1 MTKSQVRFFKD
12 MSGLSVPTSSD
23 TISSDIRRIGEKRR
37 TLSPLSHAI
46 SYLFEKLKHFVLHHL
61 ISKKMV
67 QFCYLEQCFC
77 FENVL
82 CRLLQRMARMD
93 MD

>member
-23 TISSDIRRIGEKRR
+23 TISSDIRRIGEKGR

-46 SYLFEKLKHFVLHHL
+46 CYLFEKLKHFVLHHL
-61 ISKKMV
+61 
-67 QFCYLEQCFC
+67 
-77 FENVL
+77 N
-82 CRLLQRMARMD
+82 QRKWPSFVI
-93 MD
+93 

>member
-12 MSGLSVPTSSD
+12 MFGLSVPTSSD

-46 SYLFEKLKHFVLHHL
+46 CYLFEKLKHFVLHHL
-61 ISKKMV
+61 
-67 QFCYLEQCFC
+67 
-77 FENVL
+77 N
-82 CRLLQRMARMD
+82 QRKWSSFVI
-93 MD
+93 

>member
-46 SYLFEKLKHFVLHHL
+46 CYLFEKLKHVVLHHL
-61 ISKKMV
+61 
-67 QFCYLEQCFC
+67 
-77 FENVL
+77 N
-82 CRLLQRMARMD
+82 QRKWPSFVI
-93 MD
+93 

>member
-12 MSGLSVPTSSD
+12 MSGLSVPTRSD

-46 SYLFEKLKHFVLHHL
+46 CYLFEKLNILFY
-61 ISKKMV
+61 II
-67 QFCYLEQCFC
+67 
-77 FENVL
+77 
-82 CRLLQRMARMD
+82 
-93 MD
+93 

>member
-46 SYLFEKLKHFVLHHL
+46 CYLFEKLNILFCIIWFQRKWSSFV
-61 ISKKMV
+61 I
-67 QFCYLEQCFC
+67 
-77 FENVL
+77 
-82 CRLLQRMARMD
+82 
-93 MD
+93 